1 MLKSLLQIAVL
12 SIFVTSTALAQTGGN
27 VALSTPT
34 AGDVGIAASLQ
45 GEQLDVILPIWL
57 GDNFVLA
64 PAVGLVMADG
74 LGTDLRLAA
83 MARFYLRKS
92 TVSTYI
98 GPKIGAILFSPTS
111 GSSTTDILVGGML
124 GGEYFL
130 TSQFSLGAEVQLN
143 AFFADDASVR
153 FGNPGKTSIN
163 TGSAVYATLYF

>member
-1 MLKSLLQIAVL
+1 MFKL
-12 SIFVTSTALAQTGGN
+12 SA
-27 VALSTPT
+27 VALFLSLSLASFSNDASAQVAAIAST
-34 AGDVGIAASLQ
+34 GDVGIAASLQ
-45 GEQLDVILPIWL
+45 DEQLDIILPIWA
-57 GDNFVLA
+57 GESFVLA
-64 PAVGLVMADG
+64 PAVGFASIG
-74 LGTDLRLAA
+74 NLGTDLRLAA

-98 GPKIGAILFSPTS
+98 GPKVGAILFSPSS

-153 FGNPGKTSIN
+153 FGNPGTTSIN
-163 TGSAVYATLYF
+163 TGSAVFATVYF